1 MNSNASYLITGGY
14 GLIGSALANS
24 LVGNVTILSRSED
37 HKKRLE
43 RKDIRIILK
52 DLGRIEKSDL
62 EGIDVIY
69 HLAST
74 VDNYNV
80 LTNPYLD
87 VETNING
94 TIRLLEICKDFAKKP
109 KIVFLST
116 FFVYGNE
123 YDKTKIPIN
132 EDSKTDPLAIYPA
145 TKLCTESII
154 KLYSRLY
161 KIPYAIYRLTNVYG
175 EREDYN
181 NKKKGGLNYMI
192 MQAVKGD
199 RLTVYKGGNF
209 LRDYIYLDDVI
220 DAIKFLEEKNI
231 INDTYLIGFGKPV
244 LFKTIISYLHE
255 ITGKKSEIIETEP
268 PEFHKVVGITNF
280 VADTSKISRL
290 GWKPKV
296 DIKEGIKRIVNRYT
310 ALI

>member
-1 MNSNASYLITGGY
+1 MNKKTSYLITGGY

-24 LVGNVTILSRSED
+24 LTGNVTILSRSE
-37 HKKRLE
+37 KNKS
-43 RKDIRIILK
+43 RITRDVKVIIK
-52 DLGRIEKSDL
+52 DLNGIEKTDL
-62 EGIDVIY
+62 EGIDIIY

-94 TIRLLEICKDFAKKP
+94 TIRLLEICKDLVKKP
-109 KIVFLST
+109 KIIFLST

-123 YDKTKIPIN
+123 YDKTKTPIN

-161 KIPYAIYRLTNVYG
+161 DIPYLIYRLTNVYS
-175 EREDYN
+175 ENEDYN

-192 MQAVKGD
+192 MQAVKGEM
-199 RLTVYKGGNF
+199 LSVYKGGNF
-209 LRDYIYLDDVI
+209 CRDYIHVDDVVS
-220 DAIKFLEEKNI
+220 ALNFLENKNI
-231 INDTYLIGFGKPV
+231 KNDTFLVGYGKPV
-244 LFKTIISYLHE
+244 LFKDMINYLHE
-255 ITGKKSEIIETEP
+255 ITEKKSNIIEIDP
-268 PEFHKVVGITNF
+268 PKFHKAVGITNF
-280 VADTSKISRL
+280 VADTSRINTL
-290 GWKPKV
+290 GWKAK
-296 DIKEGIKRIVNRYT
+296 INYREGISRIVNRYKN
-310 ALI
+310 IQ

>member
-1 MNSNASYLITGGY
+1 
-14 GLIGSALANS
+14 
-24 LVGNVTILSRSED
+24 
-37 HKKRLE
+37 
-43 RKDIRIILK
+43 
-52 DLGRIEKSDL
+52 
-62 EGIDVIY
+62 
-69 HLAST
+69 
-74 VDNYNV
+74 
-80 LTNPYLD
+80 
-87 VETNING
+87 
-94 TIRLLEICKDFAKKP
+94 
-109 KIVFLST
+109 
-116 FFVYGNE
+116 
-123 YDKTKIPIN
+123 
-132 EDSKTDPLAIYPA
+132 
-145 TKLCTESII
+145 
-154 KLYSRLY
+154 
-161 KIPYAIYRLTNVYG
+161 
-175 EREDYN
+175 
-181 NKKKGGLNYMI
+181 MI